1 MAFEIKV
8 TKYPPSAHDP
18 MHQTIAATYS
28 DVLDIV
34 PEYLIQTIVSRIADQ
49 FIEDHYAE
57 IVKEISPTVVAAVA
71 SKAAGATIMKRL
83 EEEVDHINVVAEEAL
98 RKAKRR

>member
-1 MAFEIKV
+1 MAFDIKV
-8 TKYPPSAHDP
+8 TSYPPSAHDP
-18 MHQTIAATYS
+18 MHRTIAATYS

-34 PEYLIQTIVSRIADQ
+34 PEYLIQTIISRIADQ

-71 SKAAGATIMKRL
+71 SEAAGATIMKRL
-83 EEEVDHINVVAEEAL
+83 EEEVDHVNAVAQEAL

>member
-1 MAFEIKV
+1 MAFDITV
-8 TKYPPSAHDP
+8 TKYPPNAMDP

-28 DVLDIV
+28 DVLSIV

-71 SKAAGATIMKRL
+71 SHAAGATIMKRMQ
-83 EEEVDHINVVAEEAL
+83 EEVDHVNTVAQEAL
-98 RKAKRR
+98 RKAK